1 MIRRDNNGLRRSLLY
16 MLWKGGEMYEEIG
29 EEVQEA
35 RFQKSNPLS
44 LRE

>member
-1 MIRRDNNGLRRSLLY
+1 MVFADRCYTYYR
-16 MLWKGGEMYEEIG
+16 KGGEMYEEIG